1 MRSQSVRTL
10 LFPFSLMLLGSL
22 VFPIRLMLLGSLIF
36 PIRLLFSYLLWG
48 TLLFP
53 FRTDHPCTHEKQKK
67 TRRTWMPHEKPHR
80 IYMELHGLNTTGGD
94 QNIGT
99 FLKLVMARAFS
110 LRGDLFLVSKTRKR
124 IGRGE
129 SPRTPPDVCESG
141 AKDSPLPSQTFH
153 RPNIWG
159 GAGGARVASRP
170 DSAGSLRSP
179 ENKILNL
186 YQKKL

>member
-1 MRSQSVRTL
+1 
-10 LFPFSLMLLGSL
+10 LGHVL
-22 VFPIRLMLLGSLIF
+22 VFCQNVPIDNFLN
-36 PIRLLFSYLLWG
+36 PIKIS
-48 TLLFP
+48 
-53 FRTDHPCTHEKQKK
+53 KK
-67 TRRTWMPHEKPHR
+67 S
-80 IYMELHGLNTTGGD
+80 NATGGD

-99 FLKLVMARAFS
+99 FLKLAMARAFS
-110 LRGDLFLVSKTRKR
+110 LRGDLFLVSKTRKG